1 MNLRKIFLIIVKDIR
16 TQLADPTALIIYY
29 AAPIILTLVISLAFS
44 GFVGG
49 GVPVKGSPIIIV
61 NQDRGALMVG
71 NMGNLLREVFTNLSG
86 ALEGAFRIEVVSE
99 AEVARDMV
107 RRGEAK
113 VAVIIPP
120 DFSERFTQVGTQK
133 IEAEVFSD
141 ANSVLEPQ
149 IALGITQGFIS
160 SAVSGSIAISAGAQV
175 NPLLAAQA
183 PQIAEQVATQLQNN
197 RLIRYAT
204 SEGAASQNQSF
215 NPLQV
220 IAPSMAVFFLLF
232 SMSFGVVGIL
242 DEREKWTLQRMFVTP
257 TSRSSI
263 LIGKM
268 GGTYLNG
275 VIQLVVLI
283 IATSIMGQVIFGG
296 SVPIWGGS
304 IILMIVTILVTVA
317 AAIGLGTIICGL
329 AKDRQQAMVLSSTLP
344 IVMGIFGGSF
354 FASGSTAPPV
364 GVVSYATL
372 NYWGQSAFI
381 ELSRG
386 NIPTTNI
393 IALVIFFLITFTVGI
408 TLFSRKLD

>member
-1 MNLRKIFLIIVKDIR
+1 MNLRKIFLIIAKDIR
-16 TQLADPTALIIYY
+16 MQLADPTALIIYY
-29 AAPIILTLVISLAFS
+29 TAPILLTLVISLAFS
-44 GFVGG
+44 GFAGG
-49 GVPVKGSPIIIV
+49 GIPIEGAPIIIV
-61 NQDRGALMVG
+61 NQDRGSILVGG
-71 NMGNLLREVFTNLSG
+71 NMGERLISVFSNLPG
-86 ALEGAFRIEVVSE
+86 ALENTFDIETMSDPE
-99 AEVARDMV
+99 AARAKV

-120 DFSERFTQVGTQK
+120 NFSESFTQIGTQK
-133 IEAEVFSD
+133 VEAEVYGD
-141 ANSVLEPQ
+141 ANAALEPQ
-149 IALGITQGFIS
+149 IVLSITEGFIS
-160 SAVSGSIAISAGAQV
+160 SVASSSIATSAAALTNPIQIAQISQ
-175 NPLLAAQA
+175 
-183 PQIAEQVATQLQNN
+183 QIAEQLQSNPP
-197 RLIRYAT
+197 ISYVT
-204 SEGAASQNQSF
+204 SEGNANQNQSF
-215 NPLQV
+215 NPIQV

-257 TSRSSI
+257 TSRTSI

-283 IATSIMGQVIFGG
+283 ITTSIMGQVIFGG

-304 IILMIVTILVTVA
+304 ILLMIVTIVVTVA

-329 AKDRQQAMVLSSTLP
+329 AKDRQQAIVLSSTIP

-354 FASGSTAPPV
+354 FASGSTAPPA
-364 GVVSYATL
+364 GVLSYATL

-393 IALVIFFLITFTVGI
+393 IALIIFFLVTFTLGLI
-408 TLFSRKLD
+408 LFSRKLD